1 MVRLRGRQSG
11 PRPRVT
17 GAAEAPMA
25 SRVATRP
32 RARAH
37 FPARPRA
44 RRVRARVGMQAP
56 GKTKAKAEAKAE
68 GAFSDGVAKAML
80 ATYDPTKNKKIVY
93 GVFQQEVDP
102 AVLADT
108 SDETLEA
115 RSAARAAAADQLVNI
130 GAEERTRRTRV
141 GAVMSVATV
150 ALGAAL
156 FGAEMSPVV
165 KAGAMYFPIALS
177 LGFLESGAKGL

>member
-1 MVRLRGRQSG
+1 
-11 PRPRVT
+11 
-17 GAAEAPMA
+17 MA
-25 SRVATRP
+25 SRVATRS
-32 RARAH
+32 RVRAH

-56 GKTKAKAEAKAE
+56 GKTKAKAE

-80 ATYDPTKNKKIVY
+80 STYDPTKNKKIVY